1 MPADAGVRRYPL
13 SLSTPASVPSRRG
26 IEYCDSVPAPT
37 YMIVEPVTIDMDQ
50 NVGSTDKKLRT
61 LVGAVAGVVSLAIL
75 AGPVPLPTI
84 LSPVLGVVAIM
95 MLGTALTGTCGLYSL
110 LGVDTCSRSGRG
122 SL

>member
-1 MPADAGVRRYPL
+1 
-13 SLSTPASVPSRRG
+13 
-26 IEYCDSVPAPT
+26 
-37 YMIVEPVTIDMDQ
+37 MDQ
-50 NVGSTDKKLRT
+50 NVGSMDKKLRT
-61 LVGAVAGVVSLAIL
+61 LVGAAAGVVSLAVL
-75 AGPVPLPTI
+75 AGAAPLPTI